1 MSPVAT
7 ETPTPGWGRGPTPA
21 YTVIYTGKLHHDRGR
36 YRHHLAS
43 PSAHRSLPRRSTC
56 LRGFDGGNVRPA
68 RASRWTGPAGTGG
81 LSSEPERLVG
91 NGSPWFGERRPR
103 TDRSRSTPGD
113 THIGVIM
120 LLHLRQ
126 ADTRAIAGW
135 PQRIIMKATP
145 PANVR
150 DRVGTACEN
159 KTRAAQRHA
168 PRHISVSTAYRRTK
182 WCPEEDSNLHYLAI
196 ART

>member
-1 MSPVAT
+1 MSEGLSPK
-7 ETPTPGWGRGPTPA
+7 PGVTSPQGLQTCPGQPA
-21 YTVIYTGKLHHDRGR
+21 PAPPSSGFAIGAS
-36 YRHHLAS
+36 LA
-43 PSAHRSLPRRSTC
+43 AWRSTC

-103 TDRSRSTPGD
+103 TDRNRSTPGD
-113 THIGVIM
+113 TRIGVIM

-150 DRVGTACEN
+150 DRVGAACEN

-168 PRHISVSTAYRRTK
+168 PRHISVSTAYRRRK
-182 WCPEEDSNLHYLAI
+182 WCPEEDSNLHDLAI
-196 ART
+196 AST